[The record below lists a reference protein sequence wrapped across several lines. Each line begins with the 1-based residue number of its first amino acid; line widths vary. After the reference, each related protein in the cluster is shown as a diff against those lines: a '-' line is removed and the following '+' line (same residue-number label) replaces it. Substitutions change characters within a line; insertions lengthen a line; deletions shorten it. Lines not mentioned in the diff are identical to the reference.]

1 MNSLEAKAE
10 ALDAMHRGTRILV
23 LPNAWDVVTA
33 RLFEKAGARAIA
45 TTSAGIAASLG
56 YPDGQNI
63 LRDEMLQVVARIA
76 ARVTVPVT
84 ADVESGYGV
93 SPEEV
98 GKTTLAVIEAGAVG
112 CNLEDLNP
120 GSPAI
125 LFDTQRQAERVRAAR
140 EAAESAGIRV
150 VINARTDVFLA
161 QVGEPAKRL
170 DEAVRRVNAYRA
182 AGADCLFVPGVTD
195 APTIAE
201 LVRQVSGPLNI
212 LAGPGVPSISELQRM
227 GVARL
232 SAGSGVMRAALA
244 TARDAAVELLEKG
257 SYTMFTANTISFR
270 EMTDLLK

>member
-1 MNSLEAKAE
+1 MNSLEAKAQ
-10 ALDAMHRGTRILV
+10 ALHAMHSGSKILV

-33 RLFEKAGARAIA
+33 RVFEQAGARAMA
-45 TTSAGIAASLG
+45 TTSAGIAAALG
-56 YPDGQNI
+56 YADGQNI
-63 LRDEMLQVVARIA
+63 PRDEMLQVVARIA
-76 ARVTVPVT
+76 ARVHVPVT
-84 ADVESGYGV
+84 ADVEAGYGV

-98 GKTTLAVIEAGAVG
+98 AKTTLAVIEAGAVG
-112 CNLEDLNP
+112 FNLEDLDA

-125 LFDTQRQAERVRAAR
+125 LFDTQRQVERVHAAR
-140 EAAESAGIRV
+140 EAAESADINV

-195 APTIAE
+195 TPTIAE

-212 LAGPGVPSISELQRM
+212 LAGPGVPSIAELQAM
-227 GVARL
+227 GVARV
-232 SAGSGVMRAALA
+232 SAGSGIMRAALA

-257 SYTMFTANTISFR
+257 SYTGFTAKAISFR
-270 EMTDLLK
+270 EMIGLLK